1 MPLKTYSADNLWL
14 LKSCDNR
21 FWQFGLLGA
30 KYDRYRKI
38 SPSVLVLG
46 TTSWVQVLS
55 TYTSKW
61 VGPLSREPR
70 WRRQPALWKLD
81 TKFVRFVQTW
91 NNWRCFANLQTI
103 RPGQLKSGHDMSRK
117 AFSLGAQQSLVRKGE
132 RWVHDLGSGSE
143 FGKLLRSFVFISLI
157 TPSMIPHVTLVTQR
171 RR

>member
-1 MPLKTYSADNLWL
+1 MAFEVFWRSFLAIWSAGCEVWSVPQDFPLGTSTRY
-14 LKSCDNR
+14 
-21 FWQFGLLGA
+21 
-30 KYDRYRKI
+30 KY
-38 SPSVLVLG
+38 SVL
-46 TTSWVQVLS
+46 VLS

-103 RPGQLKSGHDMSRK
+103 RPGQLESGHDMSRK
-117 AFSLGAQQSLVRKGE
+117 AFSLGAQPSLVRKDE
-132 RWVHDLGSGSE
+132 RWTHDLESGSE